1 MKCDMNVQTEVALK
15 TSDMYLI
22 LLTLL
27 NVCAGGQQAGGAVR
41 SWHHVCAGISGEV
54 HGSVRLIARSDP
66 GRNVLH
72 AVRWVAGEVLTQVC
86 VMSLY

>member
-1 MKCDMNVQTEVALK
+1 MQLMEDM
-15 TSDMYLI
+15 
-22 LLTLL
+22 LTLL

-41 SWHHVCAGISGEV
+41 SWHHVYPGISGEV
-54 HGSVRLIARSDP
+54 HGSVRLTARSDP

-72 AVRWVAGEVLTQVC
+72 AVRWVGGEVLTQAC